1 MEFRPVDL
9 PEIFGIL
16 SAASIIGLPL
26 LGLTIRFAL
35 KPLLDSY
42 ARAFPTPLRSAAELE
57 RLERRVTE
65 LEQALAL
72 AALPLPG
79 RERMMAQ
86 RSELPRT

>member
-9 PEIFGIL
+9 MAIIGIL
-16 SAASIIGLPL
+16 SGASIIGLPL
-26 LGLTIRFAL
+26 LGLTIRFAV

-42 ARAFPTPLRSAAELE
+42 ALAFPTPLRSQAELD

-72 AALPLPG
+72 QSLPLPG
-79 RERMMAQ
+79 RDRMMAT

>member
-9 PEIFGIL
+9 PAIFGIL
-16 SAASIIGLPL
+16 ASASVIGLPL

-42 ARAFPTPLRSAAELE
+42 AKAFPTPLRTAAELD
-57 RLERRVTE
+57 RLERRVAE

-72 AALPLPG
+72 TGLPLPG
-79 RERMMAQ
+79 RDRMMSA